1 MKKNWH
7 SYTLLALLVL
17 SISLFAAQPVQAYEV
32 DPDGRVDEG
41 EVINDD
47 LILAQDSVIMEG
59 TVNGLLL
66 ATAQNVFI
74 NGTVNGDAFLF
85 GQNVTIGEGAVIQ
98 GNLFL
103 GAQTVII
110 SGKVDGSVFSGTMA
124 TTFKNPAFV
133 GRNVYF
139 GGYSLEILQGAEV
152 NKDVAAGGYQV
163 VVSGNINRDLN
174 ADVGALKINGRIG
187 RNVSAVVAEPSDD
200 TSSAPYIPQQNMPM
214 TLNPGLHIAEDAE
227 IGGNL
232 SYTSVIPQESA
243 IKSAPSGTV
252 YYMTPVP
259 DDEGQTVK
267 VSDKPHTSNRILIQ
281 IGKMIKD
288 MGKNFVSLSILGA
301 LALWLIPGILNG
313 FVQTLKAKPWQSAG
327 VGILTYILSWVAVGL
342 AVLVVIAI
350 TVLLAFI
357 TLGGLSGVFFWS
369 GTSIIL
375 VYLTIFGMMVALG
388 SKVVVSYLV
397 GNWILSLFIKD
408 QPVNPYAA
416 LLIGVVIYTLLRAIP
431 FFGGLVSFVAI
442 AFGLGAASL
451 YIINRLQKKS
461 ELIAQS

>member
-7 SYTLLALLVL
+7 SYVLLALLVL
-17 SISLFAAQPVQAYEV
+17 SISFVAAQPVQAYEI
-32 DPDGRVDEG
+32 DSDGRVNEG

-47 LILAQDSVIMEG
+47 LILAQDNVVMEG

-66 ATAQNVFI
+66 ATAQNVII
-74 NGTVNGDAFLF
+74 NGTVNGDAFVF
-85 GQNVTIGEGAVIQ
+85 AQNVTIGEGAVIQ
-98 GNLFL
+98 GNLFT
-103 GAQTVII
+103 GAQTVIV
-110 SGKVDGSVFSGTMA
+110 SGKVEGSVFSGGMA
-124 TTFKNPAFV
+124 TTLKKPAFV

-163 VVSGNINRDLN
+163 IVAGNINRDLN
-174 ADVGALKINGRIG
+174 ADLGALKINGRIG
-187 RNVSAVVAEPSDD
+187 RNVSVVVAEPSDG

-232 SYTSVIPQESA
+232 SYTSVIPQDSA
-243 IKSAPSGTV
+243 IKSKPSGTV
-252 YYMTPVP
+252 FYMTPVP
-259 DDEGQTVK
+259 NDAGNSVK
-267 VSDKPHTSNRILIQ
+267 VSEKPHTSNRILIQ
-281 IGKMIKD
+281 IGRIIKD

-301 LALWLIPGILNG
+301 LALWLIPGLVNG
-313 FVQTLKAKPWQSAG
+313 FVQTLKSKPWQSAG
-327 VGILTYILSWVAVGL
+327 IGILTYILSWIAVGL
-342 AVLVVIAI
+342 AILVVISV

-369 GTSIIL
+369 GTAIIL
-375 VYLTIFGMMVALG
+375 VYIIVFGMMVSLG
-388 SKVVVSYLV
+388 SKVIVSYLV
-397 GNWILSLFIKD
+397 GNWILSQFIKD

-431 FFGGLVSFVAI
+431 FFGGLVAFVAI
-442 AFGLGAASL
+442 VFGLGAASY
-451 YIINRLQKKS
+451 YIINRLQKKPV
-461 ELIAQS
+461 LPA